1 MAREDRV
8 LMSTKELRR
17 LHVIQQVGERK
28 LTQAQAAQ
36 LLGLSDRQIRR
47 VVTRVRQEGA
57 RGLVHRS
64 RGRPSNRAIAP
75 RTKARVLRRYEA
87 RYPDF
92 GPTLATEKLAE
103 RDGIRLSDETLR
115 RWLLQ
120 AGVTHFRRR
129 KRPHRQWRERKAH
142 RGELVQIDGSHH
154 AWLEA
159 RGPACV
165 LMGYS
170 DDATGTVFARLYE
183 YEGTLPALDSF
194 LRYSQRHGIPLR
206 VYVDQHSTYKS
217 PGNPTLDEQ
226 LQGRGPQSQFERAL
240 AELGVQ
246 VLHAHSPQ
254 AKGRIERLFGTFQD
268 RLIKEL
274 RLAGIATLPAA
285 NRFLES
291 YLPTYNRRFAVAAVG
306 ASDLHQPIPPGVDLQ
321 AVLCLKTPRALRND
335 FTVAHNGRLYQVYD
349 NVRTTQVV
357 VHERVDGTIQIT
369 HRGKPLRYQA
379 IAARPRRAQATA
391 PAPPVRAR
399 TTRPP
404 ITRGAVPSHGEA
416 FGEGIR
422 AMALARSGLGTCRCR
437 LDNPLGCP
445 QGPQARRLPAPH
457 LE

>member
-17 LHVIQQVGERK
+17 LHVVQQVVERK
-28 LTQAQAAQ
+28 LTQAHAAQ
-36 LLGLSDRQIRR
+36 LLGLSDRQLRR
-47 VVTRVRQEGA
+47 LVTRVRLEGA

-75 RTKARVLRRYEA
+75 RRKARILRRYEA
-87 RYPDF
+87 RYHDF
-92 GPTLATEKLAE
+92 GPTLAAEKLAE
-103 RDGIRLSDETLR
+103 RDGMTLSEETLR

-154 AWLEA
+154 AWLEG

-165 LMGYS
+165 LMGYI
-170 DDATGTVFARLYE
+170 DDATGTVFARFYE

-194 LRYSQRHGIPLR
+194 MRYIRRHGIPLR
-206 VYVDQHSTYKS
+206 VYVDKHSTYKS
-217 PGNPTLDEQ
+217 PGQPTLDEQ
-226 LQGRGPQSQFERAL
+226 LQGRGPQSQVERAL
-240 AELGVQ
+240 AELGVE

-274 RLAGIATLPAA
+274 RLAGITTIAAA
-285 NRFLES
+285 NRFVDG

-306 ASDLHQPIPPGVDLQ
+306 ASDLHRPMPSGVELQ
-321 AVLCLKTPRALRND
+321 AILCLKTPRALRND
-335 FTVAHNGRLYQVYD
+335 WTVAHNGRLYQVHD
-349 NVRTTQVV
+349 NVRTARVV
-357 VHERVDGTIQIT
+357 VHERVDGTMQIT

-379 IAARPRRAQATA
+379 IAARPRRLQATA
-391 PAPPVRAR
+391 TTPHARVRPTPAPDHPWRRPV
-399 TTRPP
+399 TR
-404 ITRGAVPSHGEA
+404 RGS
-416 FGEGIR
+416 
-422 AMALARSGLGTCRCR
+422 RSGPLRGGRREERPGDLPLSLGQ
-437 LDNPLGCP
+437 PSG
-445 QGPQARRLPAPH
+445 LPTGSPSPAAPSADC
-457 LE
+457 

>member
-103 RDGIRLSDETLR
+103 RDGIRLSDE
-115 RWLLQ
+115 
-120 AGVTHFRRR
+120 
-129 KRPHRQWRERKAH
+129 
-142 RGELVQIDGSHH
+142 
-154 AWLEA
+154 
-159 RGPACV
+159 
-165 LMGYS
+165 
-170 DDATGTVFARLYE
+170 ATGTVFARLYE

-285 NRFLES
+285 NRMETR
-291 YLPTYNRRFAVAAVG
+291 LPW
-306 ASDLHQPIPPGVDLQ
+306 
-321 AVLCLKTPRALRND
+321 
-335 FTVAHNGRLYQVYD
+335 
-349 NVRTTQVV
+349 
-357 VHERVDGTIQIT
+357 
-369 HRGKPLRYQA
+369 
-379 IAARPRRAQATA
+379 RP
-391 PAPPVRAR
+391 
-399 TTRPP
+399 
-404 ITRGAVPSHGEA
+404 TRGSLTSPS
-416 FGEGIR
+416 
-422 AMALARSGLGTCRCR
+422 
-437 LDNPLGCP
+437 
-445 QGPQARRLPAPH
+445 
-457 LE
+457 

>member
-1 MAREDRV
+1 MAREERV

-17 LHVIQQVGERK
+17 LHVVQQVGERK
-28 LTQAQAAQ
+28 ITQAHAAQ
-36 LLGLSDRQIRR
+36 LLDLSDRQIRR
-47 VVTRVRQEGA
+47 LVARVRQEGA

-75 RTKARVLRRYEA
+75 RTKARILRRYEA

-92 GPTLATEKLAE
+92 GPTLAAEKLAE
-103 RDGIRLSDETLR
+103 RDGLTLSNETLR

-129 KRPHRQWRERKAH
+129 KRPHRQWRQRKAH

-165 LMGYS
+165 LMGYI
-170 DDATGTVFARLYE
+170 DDATGIVFARFYA

-194 LRYSQRHGIPLR
+194 TRYSRRHGIPLR
-206 VYVDQHSTYKS
+206 VYVDKHSTYKS
-217 PGNPTLDEQ
+217 PSEPTIDEQ
-226 LQGRGPQSQFERAL
+226 LQGCGPQSQFERAL
-240 AELGVQ
+240 AELGVE

-274 RLAGIATLPAA
+274 RLAGITTLAAA
-285 NRFLES
+285 NRFVDG

-306 ASDLHQPIPPGVDLQ
+306 ASDLHRPIPPGVDLQ

-335 FTVAHNGRLYQVYD
+335 FTVAYNGRLYQVHD
-349 NVRTTQVV
+349 NVRTA
-357 VHERVDGTIQIT
+357 RVLSLIHI
-369 HRGKPLRYQA
+369 
-379 IAARPRRAQATA
+379 
-391 PAPPVRAR
+391 
-399 TTRPP
+399 
-404 ITRGAVPSHGEA
+404 
-416 FGEGIR
+416 
-422 AMALARSGLGTCRCR
+422 
-437 LDNPLGCP
+437 
-445 QGPQARRLPAPH
+445 
-457 LE
+457 